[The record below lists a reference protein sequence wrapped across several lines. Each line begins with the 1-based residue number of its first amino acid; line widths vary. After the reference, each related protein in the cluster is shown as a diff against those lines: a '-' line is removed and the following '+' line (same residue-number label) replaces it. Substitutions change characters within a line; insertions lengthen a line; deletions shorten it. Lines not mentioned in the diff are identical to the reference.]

1 MPAWPHSQLQG
12 EAIDTKGLPFAP
24 EMLTNTVPFQLLSE
38 HTDLDIGS
46 DEATITHSLLYSP
59 NLNTHGRSFELGS
72 KLQPLGIWADS
83 QGNRYS
89 SLSFKG
95 AVARD
100 IKVEACEVSP
110 SGFRVN
116 GLQDD
121 EALVRTLRA
130 SRILREA
137 GIRTE
142 WIVGVLEPKAFP
154 LDMERDGL
162 ASLKKA
168 LVEGAL
174 ADRRLQPRI
183 SEVAE
188 FVGKSAFFVTVRAT
202 DIGERLWDFGREGRS
217 IFGQQVNV
225 DMLNRIVTKTFKVYN
240 AEHASQPEFIPLNPE
255 SPVDIEHYFTQILPG
270 AIGRQ
275 YGKLHELGLAH
286 KYPHF
291 GNITLL
297 GGIVDLDS
305 VHGEKLE
312 LGDAVVEP
320 QDLLHDIS
328 RIAHE
333 LDIESDYAQAVGRL
347 LGGKKS
353 VTGLAHS
360 AQTAFY
366 ESYINQRRTTSHT
379 FRQKALSTFGSVSGA
394 DMANRNEALI
404 RSFREE
410 QARMLARHGK
420 AVHIE
425 KTEQLVEHAT
435 TSIAQNPEFE
445 AYLALDDQVNELLNQ
460 GIPVDQISARLMPL
474 LASTREKI
482 VSEQLSRAYKASISH
497 ISDAISKTY
506 HNTLTPEMRNV
517 FRAMATSVI
526 DISDRRFTRD
536 YYDNDMLTTAL
547 KTYVEGMAIQHDTT
561 ELSPFPWELVVSGS
575 HAGKFYWVGDSIAT
589 TEFEQIV
596 TNLPDTFVVHHVEG
610 IPAAEDEW
618 AWLSPMCYF
627 TSTDSFTFSIGTASR
642 KFQQFPDP
650 DKSTDFVAMCTKK
663 DDSGNHHLL
672 IWQNKKID

>member
-1 MPAWPHSQLQG
+1 MPAWLHSQVQG
-12 EAIDTKGLPFAP
+12 EAIDTQGLPFAP
-24 EMLTNTVPFQLLSE
+24 EMFTKTVPFQLLSE

-46 DEATITHSLLYSP
+46 DETTITHSLLYSP
-59 NLNTHGRSFELGS
+59 NLNAHGRSFELGS

-121 EALVRTLRA
+121 EALVRTLGA

-154 LDMERDGL
+154 LDMEHVGI

-217 IFGQQVNV
+217 IFGQRVSLET
-225 DMLNRIVTKTFKVYN
+225 LNRMVTKTFRVYN
-240 AEHASQPEFIPLNPE
+240 AERASQPDFIPLDPE
-255 SPVDIEHYFTQILPG
+255 SAVDVEHYFTQILPKT
-270 AIGRQ
+270 IGRQ

-305 VHGEKLE
+305 VHGEKLG
-312 LGDAVVEP
+312 LGDAVVES
-320 QDLLHDIS
+320 QDLLHDIR
-328 RIAHE
+328 RIASE
-333 LDIESDYAQAVGRL
+333 LDIESDYAQAVGLL
-347 LGGKKS
+347 LGGKIS
-353 VTGLAHS
+353 ATELAHI

-366 ESYINQRRTTSHT
+366 ESYIKQLKPTSHT
-379 FRQKALSTFGSVSGA
+379 FKQKALSTFSSVSGA

-404 RSFREE
+404 RYFREE
-410 QARMLARHGK
+410 QKRMLARYGK
-420 AVHIE
+420 TVALE
-425 KTEQLVEHAT
+425 KSEQLVEHVT
-435 TSIAQNPEFE
+435 KSISQHPEFE
-445 AYLALDDQVNELLNQ
+445 VYLALDDEVNELLNQ
-460 GIPVDQISARLMPL
+460 GVSVDQISARLVPL
-474 LASTREKI
+474 LDSAREKI
-482 VSEQLSRAYKASISH
+482 ATEQLSRAYTASILL

-506 HNTLTPEMRNV
+506 PDALTPEIKDI
-517 FRAMATSVI
+517 FYAMGTSVI
-526 DISDRRFTRD
+526 DISDQRFTRD
-536 YYDNDMLTTAL
+536 YYDNEMLTTAL
-547 KTYVEGMAIQHDTT
+547 KTYVESMANQHDIT
-561 ELSPFPWELVVSGS
+561 ELSPFPWEMVISGS
-575 HAGKFYWVGDSIAT
+575 HAGKFYWAGDSIDAS
-589 TEFEQIV
+589 EFEQIA
-596 TNLPDTFVVHHVEG
+596 TNLPDTFVIHYVDG
-610 IPAAEDEW
+610 IPADEDEW
-618 AWLSPMCYF
+618 AWLSPLCYF
-627 TSTDSFTFSIGTASR
+627 TSTDSFTFSIRTASH

-650 DKSTDFVAMCTKK
+650 DKSTDFVAMCTEK
-663 DDSGNHHLL
+663 DSDGKHHVL